1 MNIIKT
7 LTNSHIMIIFYM
19 LIILYQPVVS
29 ADKDI
34 ICEAHPSPELQTGV
48 SHLKVFQKLQI
59 FQIIFSIF
67 ERLIFP
73 KIFFHLSEKPTT
85 LQLAHASQHCDVPD
99 ERGFGHMYYVCL
111 MFS

>member
-7 LTNSHIMIIFYM
+7 LTNSHIVIILYM
-19 LIILYQPVVS
+19 LIISLQPVVS

-59 FQIIFSIF
+59 LQMVFPIL
-67 ERLIFP
+67 ERLIIPQNMF
-73 KIFFHLSEKPTT
+73 L
-85 LQLAHASQHCDVPD
+85 VP
-99 ERGFGHMYYVCL
+99 L
-111 MFS
+111 